1 MEGREGEWVLWLTA
15 QWVQG
20 GRLAAPAELEAS
32 TGFKCPFAVPGFSS
46 SFCRQELSKPLTK
59 AQLTPVLWCHAPP
72 VTPKQQQG
80 RKTPSWCVHPTR
92 LRLGAGLS
100 ESSRGVTMHG
110 NLHRQVPSLCG
121 HTAHG
126 DISLAEGPSPCLTA
140 PILCCCSEKP
150 VF

>member
-1 MEGREGEWVLWLTA
+1 MEGRKGEWVLWLTDL
-15 QWVQG
+15 WVQG
-20 GRLAAPAELEAS
+20 GRLAAPAELEPS
-32 TGFKCPFAVPGFSS
+32 TGSKCPFAVPGFSS
-46 SFCRQELSKPLTK
+46 CFCRQELSNPLTK
-59 AQLTPVLWCHAPP
+59 AQPTPVLWCHASP
-72 VTPKQQQG
+72 VILKQQQG
-80 RKTPSWCVHPTR
+80 RKTPSWCVHPAR

-100 ESSRGVTMHG
+100 ESSRGVTMHSR
-110 NLHRQVPSLCG
+110 HSLCR